1 MECINCHRT
10 ITSTAKG
17 FIVCPYCQT
26 VNFLSSEGKHQ
37 PIVLRGTAVSPVHHK
52 RPVRLGRAKQWSLGA
67 IAVVILI
74 VTGLGANFAR
84 QNSSAKADLQLAKQ
98 EISQGKYDQ
107 ANTLLTKAGKL
118 PSLSSTKR
126 AISQQQTQNQQWQTD
141 AAKLAQAGQLA
152 KQDKLDAATAL
163 LNQIGKAF
171 PTYAK
176 VTGLQKT
183 VQAQKAAD
191 IAKLA
196 AAQPKPVLLPPAPAS
211 KPVPAPHPAAAA
223 PAPFTTPIQIRGDA
237 ACQSD
242 TMAALQ
248 LLSAKAP
255 THYATVTQYIGIIQ
269 CASQGSGMY
278 AYDNPPLYLVGDVTR
293 NAGTVWYAGTIA
305 HDAGHSKLYHDYLS
319 AHPGQPVPDDV
330 WTGQSAEI
338 TCLAAQYDALSKIGG
353 TPSQLTYVQNVINTQ
368 YYNVPYD
375 QRWW

>member
-1 MECINCHRT
+1 
-10 ITSTAKG
+10 
-17 FIVCPYCQT
+17 
-26 VNFLSSEGKHQ
+26 
-37 PIVLRGTAVSPVHHK
+37 
-52 RPVRLGRAKQWSLGA
+52 LGRAKQWSLGA
-67 IAVVILI
+67 IAIVIL
-74 VTGLGANFAR
+74 VATGLGANFAR

-98 EISQGKYDQ
+98 EISQGKYGQ
-107 ANTLLTKAGKL
+107 ADTLLTKAGKL

-126 AISQQQTQNQQWQTD
+126 AISQQQTQNKQWQTD
-141 AAKLAQAGQLA
+141 AAKLARAGQLV
-152 KQDKLDAATAL
+152 KQDKLDAAMAL
-163 LNQIGKAF
+163 LNQIGKTF
-171 PTYAK
+171 PTYSK
-176 VTGLQKT
+176 VIGLQKT

-196 AAQPKPVLLPPAPAS
+196 AAQPKPAPLPPTPLSKPAPAPRPS
-211 KPVPAPHPAAAA
+211 TVA

-242 TMAALQ
+242 TLAALQ

-255 THYATVTQYIGIIQ
+255 THYATVMQYIGIIQ

-278 AYDNPPLYLVGDVTR
+278 AYDNPPLYLVGDATR

-319 AHPGQPVPDDV
+319 AHPGQAVPDDV